1 MIAEARCHLS
11 PGYCMMRWRRTA
23 VLVAILVSLL
33 FTLQGES
40 TPPARAF
47 NIQLEMLVAGREFN
61 LGGWVIGALGN
72 KVEAQITQPACG
84 LDNAH
89 ATALVRAYLRD
100 ANRIGE
106 LEDQLTRAF
115 SLSKEAATQPETLS
129 IREELAQLRREQDA
143 RRPEV
148 EAILERQVSAVLAA
162 EGLTTLGIVWP
173 PVKFHFSE
181 PPLYLIVSPREIISL
196 KAGLHLRPDLDVA
209 QREEMESMVDSRL
222 GVSSLIEDLGG
233 FGVYPAMIL
242 DHADL
247 AWILSTIVH
256 EWVHNHMAFR
266 PLGWHYFDS
275 SEMTTLNETVAS
287 IVGDEIGARVLAT
300 YYPDLMPPPTPRADA
315 VPAPRAAP
323 AFDFAATMRETRLRV
338 DELLKEGKV
347 EKAEAYMEAQRQLFV
362 AHGYPIRKLNQAY
375 FAFHGSYATGP
386 GAVDPIGPKLKR
398 LRQASPSLKA
408 FFDVAGSFTSIA
420 DLDRALTEIEG
431 SKRP

>member
-1 MIAEARCHLS
+1 MIAGARSNLS
-11 PGYCMMRWRRTA
+11 PGYYMMRWRRAA

-33 FTLQGES
+33 FALQGES

-47 NIQLEMLVAGREFN
+47 NIRLEMLVAGREFN

-72 KVEAQITQPACG
+72 KVEALITQPARG
-84 LDNAH
+84 LDDAQ

-115 SLSKEAATQPETLS
+115 SLSKEAASQPETLS
-129 IREELAQLRREQDA
+129 IREELARLRREQDA

-148 EAILERQVSAVLAA
+148 EAILERQVSAVLDA

-181 PPLYLIVSPREIISL
+181 PPLYLIVSPRETISL

-209 QREEMESMVDSRL
+209 QQEELENTVDSRL
-222 GVSSLIEDLGG
+222 GVSSLIEGLGG

-242 DHADL
+242 DRADL
-247 AWILSTIVH
+247 GWILSTIAH
-256 EWVHNHMAFR
+256 EWVHNYMVFR
-266 PLGWHYFDS
+266 PLGWHYFDNPD
-275 SEMTTLNETVAS
+275 MITLNETVAS
-287 IVGDEIGARVLAT
+287 IVGDEIGTRVLAT
-300 YYPDLMPPPTPRADA
+300 YYPDLVPPSSARGTDGA
-315 VPAPRAAP
+315 PAPRAAP

-347 EKAEAYMEAQRQLFV
+347 EEAEASMEAQRQLFV

-408 FFDVAGSFTSIA
+408 FFDTASSFTNVA
-420 DLDRALTEIEG
+420 DLDRALAEIEG
-431 SKRP
+431 SK